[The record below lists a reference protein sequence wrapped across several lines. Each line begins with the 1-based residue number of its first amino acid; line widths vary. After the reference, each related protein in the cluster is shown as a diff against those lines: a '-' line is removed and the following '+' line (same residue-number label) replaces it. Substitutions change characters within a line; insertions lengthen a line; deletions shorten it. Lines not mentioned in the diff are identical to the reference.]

1 MFKEYYKTITIY
13 LLAGA
18 SSILITLLVTPH
30 LNNNLDNDN
39 LLIFGK
45 LITYYGIGITLCSL
59 AIPNSIVIFKNNISE
74 NDYSKI
80 FLTIPFY
87 FFISTLIYITLIK
100 IINFNLSYYHLLCLF
115 VLIYTTLIFNS
126 INMNYQANLKKW
138 TSFSLTTGY
147 AFLLVISYYFL
158 SLYTNIDLI
167 SLRLLIPVV
176 FYFTVILF
184 FYNKLYANLETRNPT
199 LKRHYKKIFFHVLTG
214 VILTQLDRIFALTF
228 FENESIGYILA
239 TIYFSPLIMFGIQFN
254 NAFKP
259 FFFKII
265 SNQTMRTKMLLIYSL
280 VTIIVSV
287 VYYFLIDFILNLI
300 LNIDNLQYKE
310 YALVVSI
317 LFTLLNLYN
326 PFGAILIYLK
336 KEVILSI
343 TTSIYAM
350 FSIVIMLGSLMFE
363 SFFTS
368 VLCFLFVNGLY
379 LLSVMFISLKK
390 LRCY

>member
-1 MFKEYYKTITIY
+1 
-13 LLAGA
+13 
-18 SSILITLLVTPH
+18 
-30 LNNNLDNDN
+30 
-39 LLIFGK
+39 
-45 LITYYGIGITLCSL
+45 
-59 AIPNSIVIFKNNISE
+59 
-74 NDYSKI
+74 
-80 FLTIPFY
+80 
-87 FFISTLIYITLIK
+87 
-100 IINFNLSYYHLLCLF
+100 
-115 VLIYTTLIFNS
+115 
-126 INMNYQANLKKW
+126 
-138 TSFSLTTGY
+138 
-147 AFLLVISYYFL
+147 
-158 SLYTNIDLI
+158 
-167 SLRLLIPVV
+167 
-176 FYFTVILF
+176 
-184 FYNKLYANLETRNPT
+184 
-199 LKRHYKKIFFHVLTG
+199 
-214 VILTQLDRIFALTF
+214 
-228 FENESIGYILA
+228 
-239 TIYFSPLIMFGIQFN
+239 
-254 NAFKP
+254 
-259 FFFKII
+259 
-265 SNQTMRTKMLLIYSL
+265 MLLIYSL